1 MSYVKIFFIYIN
13 QKSAIIKHFFILISP
28 NLYYNIEEVILLKNN
43 NQVKLGYKIKKFRE
57 ARNLTQDDLATK
69 LNISKYTIAKY
80 EQNQRTPSIDMIDK
94 LVEALNISWGDLIDD
109 EKLRKE
115 FKTAE
120 ENIVEKS
127 KAYKVYK
134 DILKYT
140 TSEFINYT
148 LHNFGYIDF
157 NKINEEQLKKQIDSI
172 SSKAIDSMI
181 KNIDLMTKNIGKES
195 SDLQN
200 N

>member
-1 MSYVKIFFIYIN
+1 MDIGN
-13 QKSAIIKHFFILISP
+13 
-28 NLYYNIEEVILLKNN
+28 
-43 NQVKLGYKIKKFRE
+43 KIKEYRKK
-57 ARNLTQDDLATK
+57 ANLTQKELAK
-69 LNISKYTIAKY
+69 KIDKSERMVQKY
-80 EQNQRTPSIDMIDK
+80 ESNDVIPSIDMIDK

-109 EKLRKE
+109 ERLKKE
-115 FKTAE
+115 FKTTE
-120 ENIVEKS
+120 ENVVEKS
-127 KAYKVYK
+127 KVYKVYK

-157 NKINEEQLKKQIDSI
+157 NKINEKQLKKQIDSI

-181 KNIDLMTKNIGKES
+181 KNIDLMTKNIGQES
-195 SDLQN
+195 NDLQN

>member
-1 MSYVKIFFIYIN
+1 M
-13 QKSAIIKHFFILISP
+13 
-28 NLYYNIEEVILLKNN
+28 KNN